1 MKKQLFKRVS
11 ALVTSIAVVLPMM
24 CAFNLTAY
32 AADQAQV
39 IKPDGTV
46 TT

>member
-11 ALVTSIAVVLPMM
+11 ALVTSIAVVLPML